1 MPADCGALEGIMLG
15 NQSQSRAHGQ
25 PNMGTQVKDSELCL
39 KLIVVSLW
47 NETHFNA
54 LSRYIEVVGM

>member
-1 MPADCGALEGIMLG
+1 MLC